1 MMLEYLVDQDDEFD
15 WDLDVVMFV
24 GYVGQL
30 FVMLLLLV
38 FGGVQFG
45 VLKFDF
51 DFDLLFMLGVVLFVF
66 IVDEF
71 VCIVCNKFD
80 FVVEYVELGDLFGV
94 CMLLQEVVDVNDV
107 VMCDDVCVL
116 FVKLVDEV

>member
-1 MMLEYLVDQDDEFD
+1 M
-15 WDLDVVMFV
+15 
-24 GYVGQL
+24 
-30 FVMLLLLV
+30 
-38 FGGVQFG
+38 
-45 VLKFDF
+45 LKFDF

-94 CMLLQEVVDVNDV
+94 CMLL
-107 VMCDDVCVL
+107 
-116 FVKLVDEV
+116 